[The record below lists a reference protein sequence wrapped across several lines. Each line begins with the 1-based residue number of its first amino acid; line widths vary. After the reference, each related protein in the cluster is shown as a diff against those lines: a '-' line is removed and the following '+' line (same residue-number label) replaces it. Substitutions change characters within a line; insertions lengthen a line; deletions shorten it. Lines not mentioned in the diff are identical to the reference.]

1 MTTAAEA
8 GTGQSSL
15 AGLDQIL
22 DTMISLTRLASLQR
36 VIVAGDDSMALYL
49 ALRRLGFLR
58 ATTPAICRIPKAQH
72 GVGLATSR
80 NAGAEAI
87 LDQLSPFL
95 ATNAA
100 IALLVGSRD
109 NNFKIR
115 TKLQN
120 LGFRIEAGVRC
131 TSGLVLSAC
140 RQGYG
145 QMERAA

>member
-8 GTGQSSL
+8 GAGQSSL

-58 ATTPAICRIPKAQH
+58 ATTPTICRIPKAQH
-72 GVGLATSR
+72 GVGLVISR